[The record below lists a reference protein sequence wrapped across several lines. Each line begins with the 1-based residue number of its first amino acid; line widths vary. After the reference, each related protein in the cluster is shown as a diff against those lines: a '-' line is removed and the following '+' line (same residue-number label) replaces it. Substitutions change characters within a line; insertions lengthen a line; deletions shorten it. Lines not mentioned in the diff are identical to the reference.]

1 MKHFFVINPAAGK
14 GVESSQIIGSIK
26 EACSAADV
34 QYEIYLTTARGDGKS
49 FVRKKIAEKP
59 SSEIWRFYACG
70 GDGTLSEVVNGA
82 INTDSKQ
89 NPGPIPGVEVGC
101 IPIGTGNDFVRNFT
115 SQECFRDVKKQICA
129 EAIEI
134 DGYSCGDGK
143 YGINMINIGFDC
155 DVAAKASEYKTRKI
169 LPKSLA
175 YIAGVVVM
183 LRKNLGR
190 VIHVTRDDGSE
201 ITKEFQLVSAANG
214 GWCGGGFNSAPKC
227 SLNDGLLDISL
238 IDKVTRRDFI
248 KLVGSYK
255 AGKHLETKLGQRIV
269 EYKQSRAV
277 TFEFTEPTN
286 VCIDGEILKTEKL
299 EISVMPRALAFAV
312 PKGCKYGKLL

>member
-1 MKHFFVINPAAGK
+1 MKHFFIINPAAGK
-14 GVESSQIIGSIK
+14 GGESSQIVGSIK
-26 EACSAADV
+26 KACAAV
-34 QYEIYLTTARGDGKS
+34 GAEYEIYMTTARGDAIN
-49 FVRKKIAEKP
+49 FVRNKISEKP
-59 SSEIWRFYACG
+59 SVETWRFYACG

-82 INTDSKQ
+82 INTDAKHT
-89 NPGPIPGVEVGC
+89 PGPIPGVEVGC

-115 SQECFRDVKKQICA
+115 SPELFRDVTKQITA
-129 EAIEI
+129 DLIEI
-134 DGYSCGDGK
+134 DCYSCGEGK

-155 DVAAKASEYKTRKI
+155 DVAVKASEYKTRKF

-214 GWCGGGFNSAPKC
+214 GWCGGGFNSAPRC

-255 AGKHLETKLGQRIV
+255 SGKHLETKLGQRIV

-286 VCIDGEILKTEKL
+286 VCIDGEIVKTDKL
-299 EISVMPRALAFAV
+299 EISVMPCALTFAI
-312 PKGCKYGKLL
+312 PAGCRYGK